1 MIMAGKSLKL
11 TRRELTSVIMEAFQI
26 TKMHAS
32 DIIETILVDLAD
44 ALHRGEKVKISG
56 LGVFCVLD
64 KKERTG
70 FNPKTGETAK
80 VSSRKVVTFRPS
92 TVFKAKLNKIK

>member
-1 MIMAGKSLKL
+1 MAGKSLKL
-11 TRRELTSVIMEAFQI
+11 TRRELTSAIMEAFQV

-32 DIIETILVDLAD
+32 DIIETILVELAD
-44 ALHRGEKVKISG
+44 ALCHGEKVKISG
-56 LGVFCVLD
+56 LGVFRVLD

-70 FNPKTGETAK
+70 FNPKTGEAAT
-80 VSSRKVVTFRPS
+80 VSGRKVVSFHPS